1 MDYNQDFNQILP
13 MIETNGTYSQDW
25 DIVSS
30 TEYEENDY
38 LIEQC
43 LYQIFEHLSTQD
55 LLNVSLVN
63 RKWNEIA
70 RQHLTQINHVKVIS
84 ETNGF
89 RFEPC
94 CYLPTKLPC
103 SRQKYFITSLA
114 PYTDLHFELSYFDQ
128 IDLILDRL
136 KDNTIT
142 SLDINGC
149 PRNASALA
157 FLLRAFQENL
167 ECLTMDKIGC
177 LVNYSYDVWK
187 IVNSLPKLRKLAL
200 IQLGTIPEDMPILEQ
215 LEEFHLATTNRNF
228 DSNLLIL
235 LLYQLSD
242 RLRKLSLNLP
252 FSMQCFIIWSR
263 KQPSIMNN
271 ITHLELYLKSKLFA
285 FECVTTYFTSL
296 THLTLLLPDDSAIYL
311 DVFYNLPNFK
321 LLRHLHLIEDSKDPI
336 NGLISAIKAKT
347 FPTIELPSVISLHLE
362 VSLKDYR
369 TISCLFSIFPNLREI
384 SFKSLNIDSY
394 CICVG
399 DDSAILTECDI
410 CRHEFKK
417 LLEHN
422 FSNIRIY
429 GIESDSYYE
438 NLYAKEDW
446 TKCRYQWL

>member
-1 MDYNQDFNQILP
+1 MDYNQDFNQTLP

-38 LIEQC
+38 LIEKC

-167 ECLTMDKIGC
+167 ECLTMDKI
-177 LVNYSYDVWK
+177 
-187 IVNSLPKLRKLAL
+187 
-200 IQLGTIPEDMPILEQ
+200 
-215 LEEFHLATTNRNF
+215 
-228 DSNLLIL
+228 
-235 LLYQLSD
+235 
-242 RLRKLSLNLP
+242 
-252 FSMQCFIIWSR
+252 
-263 KQPSIMNN
+263 
-271 ITHLELYLKSKLFA
+271 ELYLKSKLFA